1 MRLTRIA
8 ILIGASVV
16 LLAPSGCNPAAH
28 QLPGMGTPQPADVP
42 ADFPV
47 YPAAVATL
55 QGYGRPP
62 SPGATSKDRREFED
76 ITWATDDSGAKT
88 FAFYKAGLAK
98 GDWVLQSAVD
108 NNHGGLIIFNR
119 KSNPS
124 YGGTIFLADGKIHVI
139 MGQDCPCGT
148 PS

>member
-1 MRLTRIA
+1 MKPIRVATLVA
-8 ILIGASVV
+8 AGLI
-16 LLAPSGCNPAAH
+16 LLAVSACNPAAH

-47 YPAAVATL
+47 YAGALAL
-55 QGYGRPP
+55 SQAYGRPP
-62 SPGATSKDRREFED
+62 SPGATSKDRREFEE
-76 ITWATDDSGAKT
+76 ITWATDDSGVKT

-98 GDWVLQSAVD
+98 GDWVEQSAVD
-108 NNHGGLIIFNR
+108 NGHGGLITFNR

-148 PS
+148 AN